1 MISSYNAGKSGEV
14 SLMSRNVQFVTDADG
29 NKVAVILPLEE
40 YEEMLEDLHLGRVAR
55 ETKDEERIPWQ
66 QVRAELK
73 AEGRLDD

>member
-1 MISSYNAGKSGEV
+1 
-14 SLMSRNVQFVTDADG
+14 MSRNVQFVTDADG

-40 YEEMLEDLHLGRVAR
+40 YEEMLEDLHLARVAR
-55 ETKDEERIPWQ
+55 ESEGEERIPWQ

>member
-1 MISSYNAGKSGEV
+1 VIEEGED
-14 SLMSRNVQFVTDADG
+14 LMSRNVQFVTDADG

-40 YEEMLEDLHLGRVAR
+40 YEEMLEDLHLSRVASESR
-55 ETKDEERIPWQ
+55 DEERIPWS

>member
-1 MISSYNAGKSGEV
+1 
-14 SLMSRNVQFVTDADG
+14 MSRNVQFVTDADG

-55 ETKDEERIPWQ
+55 ASKGEERIPWQ

>member
-1 MISSYNAGKSGEV
+1 
-14 SLMSRNVQFVTDADG
+14 MSRNVQFVTDADG

-55 ETKDEERIPWQ
+55 ESEGEERIPWQ
-66 QVRAELK
+66 QARAELK